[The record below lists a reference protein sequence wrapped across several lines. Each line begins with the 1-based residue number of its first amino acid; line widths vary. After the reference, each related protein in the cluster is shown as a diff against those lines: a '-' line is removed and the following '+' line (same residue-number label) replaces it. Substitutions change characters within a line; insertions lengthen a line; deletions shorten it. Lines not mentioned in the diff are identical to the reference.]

1 MEASIRRRNYMVAPR
16 CDIVNAHFT
25 RATRGIDFNQPIRIH
40 SNNCRFIMDKN
51 TIFEKV
57 KELLISEFKAQ
68 GDSIK
73 LEKRLDDDLDLD
85 SLDMVDLIICL
96 KDYIG
101 DKVDPALFKN
111 ARTVENVVDLLQ
123 PLWRT

>member
-1 MEASIRRRNYMVAPR
+1 
-16 CDIVNAHFT
+16 
-25 RATRGIDFNQPIRIH
+25 
-40 SNNCRFIMDKN
+40 MDKN